1 MPHSQSLILR
11 LSEGSFLVDAFD
23 FWEVPFFNGYRQELD
38 ELEGRRVLPLGE
50 GLSAYQRLAS
60 HLGLPSLLLR
70 SWFHLNS
77 NPKRLR

>member
-1 MPHSQSLILR
+1 MILR
-11 LSEGSFLVDAFD
+11 LLEGCFLLDPFD
-23 FWEVPFFNGYRQELD
+23 FWEVPSLNGSRQELD
-38 ELEGRRVLPLGE
+38 ELESRRVLTLGE

-77 NPKRLR
+77 KPQKVAIKYDL